1 MTGTATRTRRPA
13 VVRGASDARFRDGG
27 RAHGSDGSLMQSHRA
42 VAKNA
47 TATQLAKGRS
57 TMSEQLVVS
66 SVEGRLARIR
76 LNRPDADN
84 RITIAMMRQFISAI
98 EAAGDAEADVLL
110 ITASGANFTV
120 GRDQQERPPEGMT
133 RRDNLALI
141 VRCNEA
147 LGSFGGI
154 SITAFRGK
162 ALGFG
167 SGVVVQSDISV
178 AADTAS
184 VGFDE
189 IRHGFAPS
197 IVMTYLEDYV
207 GRKRAIDLV
216 ATGRSLGADEAE
228 RFGMVS
234 RVVPETALDE
244 YAEELA
250 ADLLSRD
257 RDALRTCKSYLRAIR
272 DVDTS
277 DRGEYAL
284 DQMTGPR

>member
-1 MTGTATRTRRPA
+1 MTCTATRSRRPA
-13 VVRGASDARFRDGG
+13 LVGGASGAALRHEG
-27 RAHGSDGSLMQSHRA
+27 RAYGSDGALMQ
-42 VAKNA
+42 VALPRGEERDVD
-47 TATQLAKGRS
+47 TTSEGRS

-84 RITIAMMRQFISAI
+84 RITIAMMRQFISAM

-154 SITAFRGK
+154 SLTAFRGK

-234 RVVPETALDE
+234 RVAPETALDE